1 MYFSPFFSV
10 GNASD
15 SCFFVRICFCFC
27 SCSSSSSS
35 PAIGSYATIWSLMD
49 FRGSIFLSSF
59 STTGGCDGGGREEG
73 GGAAVVADGSVVAFS
88 VGGASISSFFFE
100 EKKSLKSPHVLI
112 KSTCERRKRTN
123 ERGYAFIGDGSIS
136 SSGVVISCIS
146 RFKESLSLSFSRR
159 SFLLSFEK
167 IRAREG
173 RDTLTLSL
181 SPSLFVCMSLS

>member
-1 MYFSPFFSV
+1 VYFSPFFSV

-15 SCFFVRICFCFC
+15 SCFFVRICFCCC

-88 VGGASISSFFFE
+88 VASIISSFF
-100 EKKSLKSPHVLI
+100 L
-112 KSTCERRKRTN
+112 RRKKVFKIPTRVNKKYLRKKKTN
-123 ERGYAFIGDGSIS
+123 ERTRLR
-136 SSGVVISCIS
+136 VH
-146 RFKESLSLSFSRR
+146 R
-159 SFLLSFEK
+159 
-167 IRAREG
+167 
-173 RDTLTLSL
+173 
-181 SPSLFVCMSLS
+181 